1 MKAPGDAIAPMASL
15 TNEKS
20 GPKRNEVGMS
30 IGTKKCT
37 TAILV
42 LATALFTATFLPSV
56 AYAHE
61 EPVPTVRTTE
71 QQATIL
77 SLDEDVSERA
87 GGVVASIDG
96 VEYPTLNEAL
106 AAAKDGQTVRVLAN
120 TTMTTGR
127 VDGVSVTLDLNGCT
141 VQVDNRAFNVI
152 SGGRLTLDDTV
163 GGGLLK
169 VNKVGSTLSL
179 GIVTGSKG
187 SVVMKGGTLEVPEYG
202 IYTTKDDTD
211 AYVFLQGGTIK
222 ADYGICALG
231 NGTEHSAKV
240 EISGGEIQAGIFGF
254 STNGSEGI
262 GGVDFVMTGGTIT
275 STAED
280 APALYLPAFYSTA
293 TITGGTIT
301 GGTGI
306 EIRAGELTVS
316 GNAQI
321 SGIGPLESSPNG
333 SGSTSSGAGIAIA
346 QHATKQPI
354 NVTISGNAKISGTYA
369 LHESNPQ
376 KNDPEAIEQV
386 KIAVTGGALE
396 TNAPDA
402 SQAIYSEDCTG
413 FVKGG
418 TSNTELPGAVLADDS
433 AMLVN
438 EEGSVSV
445 VSEADAVAG
454 AGAFVEKD
462 GKKVYYTTPAAAENA
477 NPGATEDIKVYAV
490 EVNGQKFATLEE
502 GIAAAK
508 NGGTVTLLSDLGA
521 DQVSAGK
528 DKYINITEAGTKA
541 TIDLAGHTITLD
553 SADTISV
560 SASNVTLAVKNGT
573 IVNTNKDSYGLY
585 TYATNDNITV
595 TLEDLTLQ
603 TVDQAIGVQGLNS
616 NQNVT
621 LKNCNITCETTA
633 VYWPPKSGTLTIED
647 TSIEAKSGVTIKGGS
662 VVAEGDTHIK
672 ATGEKKNPEDYYDGS
687 PSGNLIST
695 GAAIYVESGYN
706 DRDISLDIQGG
717 TFESEKGATVLYFVK
732 EGEST
737 TVGRDIA
744 ISGGTFVGEPPA
756 AGFIVSGSGLQL
768 DKDGNL
774 VAVSAQLVPN
784 ADKVVD
790 GVYVYDVASG
800 KEITEADLLA
810 LMGMN
815 VDVEKSGYAIKVD
828 TANLAA
834 LNKAIAAA
842 DTSAEF
848 SFEFSAEKEADA
860 SQASSGVA
868 PFTLKVKL
876 VDSGVAPEPVDK
888 VTVTFETGAGSSFTQ
903 EVEPGS
909 KLTRPADPTYKGW
922 KFVGWF
928 KVKASDGS
936 VSGEWNFDKDVVT
949 ADMTLY
955 GGWVKASSTT
965 NAQKPQ
971 NGLPQTGDT
980 SAIGMVALGVA
991 GAAAVVAGV
1000 IVAKRRKSE

>member
-1 MKAPGDAIAPMASL
+1 MKHVKVKRGKAFSLALAASL
-15 TNEKS
+15 TAAL
-20 GPKRNEVGMS
+20 GVP
-30 IGTKKCT
+30 
-37 TAILV
+37 AIA
-42 LATALFTATFLPSV
+42 LAA
-56 AYAHE
+56 
-61 EPVPTVRTTE
+61 
-71 QQATIL
+71 
-77 SLDEDVSERA
+77 EDVDPAVQVVEAQGASAASFDQNGLERS
-87 GGVVASIDG
+87 GEVAATVGG
-96 VEYPTLNEAL
+96 VEYATLNEAL
-106 AAAKDGQTVRVLAN
+106 AAAKDGQTVKVLAN

-127 VDGVSVTLDLNGCT
+127 VEGVSITLDLNGCA
-141 VQVDNRAFNVI
+141 VEADNRAFNVVK
-152 SGGRLTLDDTV
+152 GGRLTLDDTA
-163 GGGLLK
+163 GGGVLK

-202 IYTTKDDTD
+202 IYTTNDDTG
-211 AYVFLQGGTIK
+211 AYVSMQGGLIK
-222 ADYGICALG
+222 ADYGICSIG

-240 EISGGEIQAGIFGF
+240 EVSGGEIRAGIFGF
-254 STNGSEGI
+254 GTNGSNGN

-275 STAED
+275 SVAED
-280 APALYLPAFYSTA
+280 APALYLPAYYSTA

-306 EIRAGELTVS
+306 EIRAGELSVS
-316 GNAQI
+316 GDARI
-321 SGIGPLESSPNG
+321 SGVGPLESNPNG
-333 SGSTSSGAGIAIA
+333 SGSTSSGAGIAVA

-354 NVTISGNAKISGTYA
+354 NVTISGNAKVVGTVA

-376 KNDPEAIEQV
+376 KNDSEAIEQV

-396 TNAPDA
+396 TSAPDA
-402 SQAIYSEDCTG
+402 AQAVYSEDCTG
-413 FVKGG
+413 FVTGG
-418 TSNTELPGAVLADDS
+418 VFNTELPGAVLADGS

-445 VSEADAVAG
+445 MSEADAVAG

-462 GKKVYYTTPAAAENA
+462 GKKVYYTTSAAAENA
-477 NPGATEDIKVYAV
+477 NPGASENIEVFAV
-490 EVNGQKFATLEE
+490 EVNGQKFATLKE

-508 NGGTVTLLSDLGA
+508 NGGTVTLLSDLGS
-521 DQVSAGK
+521 DQVSADK
-528 DKYINITEAGTKA
+528 DKYINITESGTKV
-541 TIDLAGHTITLD
+541 TIDLAGHVITLD
-553 SADTISV
+553 NADTISV
-560 SASNVTLAVKNGT
+560 SAPDVTLTVKNGT

-595 TLEDLTLQ
+595 ALEDLTLQ

-662 VVAEGDTHIK
+662 VVVKGDTHIK
-672 ATGEKKNPEDYYDGS
+672 AAGEKKIPEDYYDGS

-717 TFESEKGATVLYFVK
+717 TFESEKGATVLYFAK

-737 TVGRDIA
+737 TVSRDIA

-756 AGFIVSGSGLQL
+756 AEFIVAGVGLQL
-768 DKDGNL
+768 DKDGNM

-815 VDVEKSGYAIKVD
+815 VDVEKSGYTIKVD
-828 TANLAA
+828 AANLAA
-834 LNKAIAAA
+834 LNKAIGAK
-842 DTSAEF
+842 DTSATF
-848 SFEFSAEKEADA
+848 DFAYTAVKDGAQVLADGDA
-860 SQASSGVA
+860 
-868 PFTLKVKL
+868 
-876 VDSGVAPEPVDK
+876 VDS
-888 VTVTFETGAGSSFTQ
+888 VTVT
-903 EVEPGS
+903 V
-909 KLTRPADPTYKGW
+909 KLTDSSKPAGGNGDGSAAAPGNDDGPTATPSNGDANAPSKN
-922 KFVGWF
+922 
-928 KVKASDGS
+928 KASKGS
-936 VSGEWNFDKDVVT
+936 MPAT
-949 ADMTLY
+949 AD
-955 GGWVKASSTT
+955 GAAG
-965 NAQKPQ
+965 
-971 NGLPQTGDT
+971 
-980 SAIGMVALGVA
+980 IA
-991 GAAAVVAGV
+991 GAAVLVGTAAAAAGAVAL
-1000 IVAKRRKSE
+1000 KRRERQ

>member
-1 MKAPGDAIAPMASL
+1 MKHVKVKRGKAFSLALAASL
-15 TNEKS
+15 TAAL
-20 GPKRNEVGMS
+20 GVP
-30 IGTKKCT
+30 
-37 TAILV
+37 AIA
-42 LATALFTATFLPSV
+42 LAA
-56 AYAHE
+56 
-61 EPVPTVRTTE
+61 
-71 QQATIL
+71 
-77 SLDEDVSERA
+77 EDVDPAVQVVEAQGASAASLSQNGLERS
-87 GGVVASIDG
+87 GEVAAAVDG
-96 VEYPTLNEAL
+96 VEYATLNEAL
-106 AAAKDGQTVRVLAN
+106 AAATDGQTVKVLAN

-127 VDGVSVTLDLNGCT
+127 VEGISITLDLNGCT
-141 VQVDNRAFNVI
+141 VEADNRAFNVVG
-152 SGGRLTLDDTV
+152 GGRLTLDDTA
-163 GGGLLK
+163 GGGVLK

-187 SVVMKGGTLEVPEYG
+187 SAVMKGGTLEVPEYG
-202 IYTTKDDTD
+202 IYATNDDTG
-211 AYVFLQGGTIK
+211 AYVSLQGGLIK
-222 ADYGICALG
+222 AAYGICAIG

-240 EISGGEIQAGIFGF
+240 EVSGGEVQAGIFGF
-254 STNGSEGI
+254 GTNGSKGN
-262 GGVDFVMTGGTIT
+262 GGVDFVMTGGAIT

-280 APALYLPAFYSTA
+280 APALYLPAYYSTA

-316 GNAQI
+316 GDAQI
-321 SGIGPLESSPNG
+321 SGVGPLESNPNG

-354 NVTISGNAKISGTYA
+354 NVTVSGNAKVVGTVA

-376 KNDPEAIEQV
+376 KNDSEAIEQV
-386 KIAVTGGALE
+386 KIAVTGGTLE
-396 TNAPDA
+396 TSAPDA
-402 SQAIYSEDCTG
+402 AQAVYSEDCTG
-413 FVKGG
+413 FVAGG
-418 TSNTELPGAVLADDS
+418 AFNTELPVAVLADGS

-445 VSEADAVAG
+445 MDESDAVAG

-462 GKKVYYTTPAAAENA
+462 GKRVYYTTPAAAENA
-477 NPGATEDIKVYAV
+477 NPGATEDIRVYAV

-508 NGGTVTLLSDLGA
+508 NDGTVTLLSDLGA

-528 DKYINITEAGTKA
+528 DKYINITEAGTKV

-560 SASNVTLAVKNGT
+560 SAPNVTLTVKNGT

-621 LKNCNITCETTA
+621 LKNCNITCDTTA

-647 TSIEAKSGVTIKGGS
+647 TSIEAKSGVTIKGGA
-662 VVAEGDTHIK
+662 VVVKGDTHIK
-672 ATGEKKNPEDYYDGS
+672 ATGEKKIPEDYYDGS
-687 PSGNLIST
+687 PTGNLIST

-717 TFESEKGATVLYFVK
+717 TFESEKGATVLYFAK

-737 TVGRDIA
+737 TVSRDIA

-756 AGFIVSGSGLQL
+756 AEFIVAGVGLQL

-790 GVYVYDVASG
+790 GVFTYDVASG
-800 KEITEADLLA
+800 KKITEADLLA
-810 LMGMN
+810 LVGMN
-815 VDVEKSGYAIKVD
+815 VDAEKSGYTIKVD

-834 LNKAIAAA
+834 LNKAIGAKDMSATFDFAYTAVKDGAQVLA
-842 DTSAEF
+842 DG
-848 SFEFSAEKEADA
+848 DA
-860 SQASSGVA
+860 
-868 PFTLKVKL
+868 
-876 VDSGVAPEPVDK
+876 VDP
-888 VTVTFETGAGSSFTQ
+888 VTVT
-903 EVEPGS
+903 V
-909 KLTRPADPTYKGW
+909 KLTDSSKPAGGNGDGSAVAPGN
-922 KFVGWF
+922 G
-928 KVKASDGS
+928 DGS
-936 VSGEWNFDKDVVT
+936 VAVPGNGDTNAPSKNKASKGSMPAT
-949 ADMTLY
+949 AD
-955 GGWVKASSTT
+955 GAAG
-965 NAQKPQ
+965 
-971 NGLPQTGDT
+971 
-980 SAIGMVALGVA
+980 IA
-991 GAAAVVAGV
+991 GAAVLVGTAAAAAGAVAL
-1000 IVAKRRKSE
+1000 KRRERQ

>member
-1 MKAPGDAIAPMASL
+1 MKHVKVKRGKAFSLALAASL
-15 TNEKS
+15 TAAL
-20 GPKRNEVGMS
+20 GVP
-30 IGTKKCT
+30 
-37 TAILV
+37 AIA
-42 LATALFTATFLPSV
+42 LAA
-56 AYAHE
+56 
-61 EPVPTVRTTE
+61 
-71 QQATIL
+71 
-77 SLDEDVSERA
+77 EDVDPAVQVVEAQGASAASLSQNGLERS
-87 GGVVASIDG
+87 GEVAAAVDG
-96 VEYPTLNEAL
+96 VEYATLNEAL
-106 AAAKDGQTVRVLAN
+106 AAATDGQTVKVLAN

-127 VDGVSVTLDLNGCT
+127 VDGISITLDLNGCT
-141 VQVDNRAFNVI
+141 VEADNRAFNVVG
-152 SGGRLTLDDTV
+152 GGRLTLDDTA
-163 GGGLLK
+163 GGGVLK

-187 SVVMKGGTLEVPEYG
+187 SAVMKGGTLEVPEYG
-202 IYTTKDDTD
+202 IYATNDDTG
-211 AYVFLQGGTIK
+211 AYVSLQGGLIK
-222 ADYGICALG
+222 AAYGICAIG

-240 EISGGEIQAGIFGF
+240 EVSGGEVQAGIFGF
-254 STNGSEGI
+254 GTNGSKGN
-262 GGVDFVMTGGTIT
+262 GGVDFVMTGGAIT
-275 STAED
+275 SIAED
-280 APALYLPAFYSTA
+280 APALYLPAYYSTA

-316 GNAQI
+316 GDAQI
-321 SGIGPLESSPNG
+321 SGIGPLESNPNG

-354 NVTISGNAKISGTYA
+354 NVTVSSNAKVVGTVA

-376 KNDPEAIEQV
+376 KNDSEAIEQV
-386 KIAVTGGALE
+386 KIAVTGGTLE
-396 TNAPDA
+396 TSAPDA
-402 SQAIYSEDCTG
+402 AQAVYSEDCTG
-413 FVKGG
+413 FVAGG
-418 TSNTELPGAVLADDS
+418 AFNTELPVAVLADGS

-445 VSEADAVAG
+445 MDESDAVAG

-462 GKKVYYTTPAAAENA
+462 GKRVYYTTPAAAENA

-490 EVNGQKFATLEE
+490 EVSGQKFATLEE

-528 DKYINITEAGTKA
+528 DKYINITEAGTKV

-560 SASNVTLAVKNGT
+560 SAPNVTLTVKNGT

-621 LKNCNITCETTA
+621 LKNCNITCDTTA

-647 TSIEAKSGVTIKGGS
+647 TSIEAKSGVTIKGGA
-662 VVAEGDTHIK
+662 VVVKGDTHIK
-672 ATGEKKNPEDYYDGS
+672 ATGEKKIPEDYYDGS
-687 PSGNLIST
+687 PTGNLIST

-717 TFESEKGATVLYFVK
+717 TFESEKGATVLYFAK

-737 TVGRDIA
+737 TVSRDIT

-756 AGFIVSGSGLQL
+756 AEFIVAGVGLQL

-790 GVYVYDVASG
+790 GVFTYDVASG
-800 KEITEADLLA
+800 KKITEADLLA
-810 LMGMN
+810 LVGMN
-815 VDVEKSGYAIKVD
+815 VDAEKSGYTIKVD

-834 LNKAIAAA
+834 LNKAIGAKDMSATFDFAYTAVKDGAQVLA
-842 DTSAEF
+842 DG
-848 SFEFSAEKEADA
+848 DA
-860 SQASSGVA
+860 
-868 PFTLKVKL
+868 
-876 VDSGVAPEPVDK
+876 VDP
-888 VTVTFETGAGSSFTQ
+888 VTVT
-903 EVEPGS
+903 V
-909 KLTRPADPTYKGW
+909 KLTDSSKPAG
-922 KFVGWF
+922 GNG
-928 KVKASDGS
+928 DGS
-936 VSGEWNFDKDVVT
+936 AAVPGNGDTNASSKDKVSKVPKGSMPAT
-949 ADMTLY
+949 AD
-955 GGWVKASSTT
+955 
-965 NAQKPQ
+965 NA
-971 NGLPQTGDT
+971 
-980 SAIGMVALGVA
+980 VGVVCAVVLVGTAAAAA
-991 GAAAVVAGV
+991 GAMAL
-1000 IVAKRRKSE
+1000 KRREQQ

>member
-1 MKAPGDAIAPMASL
+1 MKHVKVKRGKAFSLALAVSLTAALGVPAIALAAEDVDPAVQVVEAQGASAASL
-15 TNEKS
+15 SQNGLERS
-20 GPKRNEVGMS
+20 GEV
-30 IGTKKCT
+30 
-37 TAILV
+37 AAAV
-42 LATALFTATFLPSV
+42 
-56 AYAHE
+56 
-61 EPVPTVRTTE
+61 
-71 QQATIL
+71 
-77 SLDEDVSERA
+77 
-87 GGVVASIDG
+87 DG
-96 VEYPTLNEAL
+96 VEYATLNEAL
-106 AAAKDGQTVRVLAN
+106 AAATDGQTVKVLAN

-127 VDGVSVTLDLNGCT
+127 VEGISITLDLNGCT
-141 VQVDNRAFNVI
+141 VEADNRAFNVVG
-152 SGGRLTLDDTV
+152 GGRLTLDDTV
-163 GGGLLK
+163 GGGVLK

-187 SVVMKGGTLEVPEYG
+187 SAVMKGGTLEVPEYG
-202 IYTTKDDTD
+202 IYATNDDTG
-211 AYVFLQGGTIK
+211 AYVSLQGGLIK
-222 ADYGICALG
+222 AAYGICAIG

-240 EISGGEIQAGIFGF
+240 EVSGGEVQAGIFGF
-254 STNGSEGI
+254 GTNGSKGN
-262 GGVDFVMTGGTIT
+262 GGVDFVMTGGAIT
-275 STAED
+275 SIAED
-280 APALYLPAFYSTA
+280 APALYLPAYYSTA

-316 GNAQI
+316 GDAQV
-321 SGIGPLESSPNG
+321 SGIGPLESNPNG

-354 NVTISGNAKISGTYA
+354 NVTVSDNAKVVGTVA

-376 KNDPEAIEQV
+376 KNDSEAIEQV
-386 KIAVTGGALE
+386 KIAVTGGTLE
-396 TNAPDA
+396 TSAPDA
-402 SQAIYSEDCTG
+402 AQAVYSEDCTG
-413 FVKGG
+413 FVAGG
-418 TSNTELPGAVLADDS
+418 AFNTELPVAVLADGS

-445 VSEADAVAG
+445 MDEFDAVAG

-462 GKKVYYTTPAAAENA
+462 GKRVYYTTPAAAENA

-490 EVNGQKFATLEE
+490 EVSGQKFATLEE

-528 DKYINITEAGTKA
+528 DKYINIAEAGTKV

-560 SASNVTLAVKNGT
+560 SAPNVTLTVKNGT

-621 LKNCNITCETTA
+621 LKNCNITCDTTA

-647 TSIEAKSGVTIKGGS
+647 TSIEAKSGVTIKGGA
-662 VVAEGDTHIK
+662 VVVKGDTHIK
-672 ATGEKKNPEDYYDGS
+672 ATGEKKIPEDYYDGS
-687 PSGNLIST
+687 PTGNLIST

-706 DRDISLDIQGG
+706 DRDISLDIQSG
-717 TFESEKGATVLYFVK
+717 TFESEKGATVLYFAK

-737 TVGRDIA
+737 TVSRDIA

-756 AGFIVSGSGLQL
+756 AEFIVAGVGLQL

-790 GVYVYDVASG
+790 GVFTYDVASG
-800 KEITEADLLA
+800 KKITEADLLA
-810 LMGMN
+810 LVGMN
-815 VDVEKSGYAIKVD
+815 VDAEKSGYTIKVD

-834 LNKAIAAA
+834 LNKAIGAKDMSATFDFAYTAVKDGAQVLA
-842 DTSAEF
+842 DG
-848 SFEFSAEKEADA
+848 DA
-860 SQASSGVA
+860 
-868 PFTLKVKL
+868 
-876 VDSGVAPEPVDK
+876 VDP
-888 VTVTFETGAGSSFTQ
+888 VTVT
-903 EVEPGS
+903 V
-909 KLTRPADPTYKGW
+909 KLTDSSKPAG
-922 KFVGWF
+922 GNG
-928 KVKASDGS
+928 DGS
-936 VSGEWNFDKDVVT
+936 AVDPGNGDGSAAVPGNGDTNASSKDKVSKVPKGSMPAT
-949 ADMTLY
+949 AD
-955 GGWVKASSTT
+955 
-965 NAQKPQ
+965 NA
-971 NGLPQTGDT
+971 
-980 SAIGMVALGVA
+980 VGVVCAVVLVGTAAAAA
-991 GAAAVVAGV
+991 GAMAL
-1000 IVAKRRKSE
+1000 KRREQQ